1 MSSETKTKWHRVRW
15 DTVRGFSD
23 EIPNGGPVL
32 VTTSHKEVAAD
43 VAIVTENGVIFDFY
57 GESVVAWAE
66 MPDPY
71 QLDKQEG
78 A

>member
-1 MSSETKTKWHRVRW
+1 MSSETKTVWHPVHW
-15 DTVRGFSD
+15 GDDCGLAD
-23 EIPNGGPVL
+23 EIPNAGPVL
-32 VTTSHKEVAAD
+32 VTTKYKEVAVD

-71 QLDKQEG
+71 KES
-78 A
+78 